1 MVAGRFVLLGVVDLD
16 RRDQLCEFS
25 LVLGLD
31 LSESENRGSLATDDG
46 AETSLT
52 LDDGVRDT
60 HLAAKGG
67 KEDDEFDR
75 VDIVGD
81 DNEVRLLVLDQRND
95 VVQSRLDEEGLLR
108 LVRLLAIG
116 EVGSLGLEAN
126 LLLLLRLSLVL
137 VEETEELSGSVLVE
151 DVSELSDRGRSLET
165 LVEDNLLSL
174 ETNVLGPLDE
184 ASQVGGRSDG
194 LSCRST
200 SGETR
205 NEKGRRE

>member
-46 AETSLT
+46 TETSLT

>member
-1 MVAGRFVLLGVVDLD
+1 M
-16 RRDQLCEFS
+16 FS
-25 LVLGLD
+25 TND
-31 LSESENRGSLATDDG
+31 
-46 AETSLT
+46 
-52 LDDGVRDT
+52 
-60 HLAAKGG
+60 
-67 KEDDEFDR
+67 
-75 VDIVGD
+75 
-81 DNEVRLLVLDQRND
+81 D

-108 LVRLLAIG
+108 LVRFLAIG

-151 DVSELSDRGRSLET
+151 DVSELGDRGRSLET

-194 LSCRST
+194 LSNTERLG
-200 SGETR
+200 SGLEERVGGLLRGLGLAGGLGDFLGGGLYIVKSRT
-205 NEKGRRE
+205 G

>member
-1 MVAGRFVLLGVVDLD
+1 MVAGSLVLLSVVDFD
-16 RRDQLCEFS
+16 SRDQLGEFS

-46 AETSLT
+46 TETGLT

-60 HLAAKGG
+60 HLAAESG

-81 DNEVRLLVLDQRND
+81 DDEVGLLVLDQRND

-151 DVSELSDRGRSLET
+151 DVSELGDRGRSLET

-184 ASQVGGRSDG
+184 AGQVGSGTDG
-194 LSCRST
+194 LSYRT
-200 SGETR
+200 NR
-205 NEKGRRE
+205 N

>member
-1 MVAGRFVLLGVVDLD
+1 MVAGSLVLLGVVDLD
-16 RRDQLCEFS
+16 SRDQLGEFS

-46 AETSLT
+46 TETGLT

-60 HLAAKGG
+60 HLAAESG

-81 DNEVRLLVLDQRND
+81 DDEVGLLVLDQRND

-151 DVSELSDRGRSLET
+151 DVSELGDRGRSLET

-184 ASQVGGRSDG
+184 AGQVGSGTDG
-194 LSCRST
+194 LSYRT
-200 SGETR
+200 NR
-205 NEKGRRE
+205 N